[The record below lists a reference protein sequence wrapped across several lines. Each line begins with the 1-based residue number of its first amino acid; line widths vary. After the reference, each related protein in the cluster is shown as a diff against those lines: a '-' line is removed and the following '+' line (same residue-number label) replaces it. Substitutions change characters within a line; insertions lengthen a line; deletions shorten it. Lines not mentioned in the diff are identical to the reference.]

1 MQKIFKDRIEIIMVI
16 AILAILVFHFI
27 TTARSLQKQQLE
39 VSNVKLNQVIHT
51 MENNQA
57 ELESIK
63 ANLDEDYLTRAK
75 AAAYVI
81 ENYPKVLKSVKELK
95 NLATLLNVD
104 ELHVINEKGILTN
117 SSVPRYIGM
126 DFHDGKQTREFLS
139 IIDSKDKNAY
149 LVQEAQPNAAEKKI
163 MKYVGVARQGERGI
177 IQVGL
182 EPVRQM
188 EAQARNTYN
197 YIFSRF
203 PTEKEEE
210 YFAVDCEKDEVIAYS
225 GGIQESLKKY
235 YRLENLS
242 DCSNGAFKTME
253 NGKVNYIVTKQYG
266 NVLIGVTTS
275 RSALYENLWYNTF
288 TTFLYLLII
297 SIIVISLLNY
307 LVKKEIV
314 QKFHHVLND
323 LTEVTNGNLD
333 ITVSVGGNREFE
345 QLSKGINTMIKS
357 IVNTS
362 DRISKIIEMSDVSLA
377 TFEHQAGMKQV
388 FVTSGLAELLN
399 FPPNETK
406 ELYKDPALFYNQI
419 EKIMES
425 PIDGE
430 TDVYKTGKDKY
441 VRIHL
446 SKDDENY
453 LGVVTDV
460 SSEIMDKQRLQ
471 YENNHD
477 QLTKLCKYQYFK
489 QQATEKLEQLP
500 PKELIVFV
508 MLDMDNF
515 KNINDTFG
523 HDMGDKYLKTFA
535 NFLMEIPSEHCIPA
549 RRSGDEFCMLLFGF
563 KEREKAISLLR
574 SFWKK
579 LSQNP
584 IKLPNGQKQ
593 LICISGGFAI
603 AEESGNDITKLLQH
617 ADDALYQAKKAGKNC
632 IAEYF
637 EGKISS

>member
-1 MQKIFKDRIEIIMVI
+1 MIHPVI
-16 AILAILVFHFI
+16 
-27 TTARSLQKQQLE
+27 
-39 VSNVKLNQVIHT
+39 
-51 MENNQA
+51 
-57 ELESIK
+57 
-63 ANLDEDYLTRAK
+63 
-75 AAAYVI
+75 YV
-81 ENYPKVLKSVKELK
+81 
-95 NLATLLNVD
+95 
-104 ELHVINEKGILTN
+104 
-117 SSVPRYIGM
+117 
-126 DFHDGKQTREFLS
+126 RE
-139 IIDSKDKNAY
+139 
-149 LVQEAQPNAAEKKI
+149 E
-163 MKYVGVARQGERGI
+163 
-177 IQVGL
+177 
-182 EPVRQM
+182 
-188 EAQARNTYN
+188 
-197 YIFSRF
+197 
-203 PTEKEEE
+203 
-210 YFAVDCEKDEVIAYS
+210 
-225 GGIQESLKKY
+225 KY

-253 NGKVNYIVTKQYG
+253 
-266 NVLIGVTTS
+266 
-275 RSALYENLWYNTF
+275 
-288 TTFLYLLII
+288 
-297 SIIVISLLNY
+297 
-307 LVKKEIV
+307 
-314 QKFHHVLND
+314 
-323 LTEVTNGNLD
+323 NGNLD

-377 TFEHQAGMKQV
+377 TLEHQAGMKQV

-460 SSEIMDKQRLQ
+460 SSEIMDKQR
-471 YENNHD
+471 
-477 QLTKLCKYQYFK
+477 
-489 QQATEKLEQLP
+489 
-500 PKELIVFV
+500 
-508 MLDMDNF
+508 
-515 KNINDTFG
+515 
-523 HDMGDKYLKTFA
+523 
-535 NFLMEIPSEHCIPA
+535 
-549 RRSGDEFCMLLFGF
+549 
-563 KEREKAISLLR
+563 EKAISLLR